1 MHQFPSDREHRIP
14 GEQIRSRHLRLDR
27 RGHVEIAKTR
37 GRGSPGCAWLGR
49 VVPAGAAGMKQD
61 KIGGLVSIAIGA
73 ASLAETAIL
82 YPYRLNSISGDFV
95 MPGVVGVLLVV
106 LGLLLVFRVKT
117 PPHEIERAGRRAGLQ
132 MLGTVVILFAYWY
145 AISELGYVIG
155 TLLASLGL
163 FKVVSGSGW
172 GRGTGCRGL
181 LTARPYRVW

>member
-1 MHQFPSDREHRIP
+1 
-14 GEQIRSRHLRLDR
+14 
-27 RGHVEIAKTR
+27 
-37 GRGSPGCAWLGR
+37 
-49 VVPAGAAGMKQD
+49 MKQD

-73 ASLAETAIL
+73 GSLAETAIL

-106 LGLLLVFRVKT
+106 LGLLLVFVVKT
-117 PPHEIERAGRRAGLQ
+117 PPYEIERADRRGRLQ

-163 FKVVSGSGW
+163 FKVVSGYGW
-172 GRGTGCRGL
+172 IRATVYAGIVTLVLYVVLIQLLNIALPTGIFN
-181 LTARPYRVW
+181 V

>member
-1 MHQFPSDREHRIP
+1 
-14 GEQIRSRHLRLDR
+14 
-27 RGHVEIAKTR
+27 
-37 GRGSPGCAWLGR
+37 
-49 VVPAGAAGMKQD
+49 MKQD

-106 LGLLLVFRVKT
+106 LGLLLVFVVKT
-117 PPHEIERAGRRAGLQ
+117 PPYEIERADRRAGLQ

-155 TLLASLGL
+155 TLLA
-163 FKVVSGSGW
+163 
-172 GRGTGCRGL
+172 
-181 LTARPYRVW
+181 